1 MPEEERQEQQTQQE
15 TQSEPISADDVRQM
29 VNDAVNTLQESDNA
43 KYDALAGDIAN
54 LGSDVR
60 VLMTKSDEQPSEEV
74 VYVVRLDASQTDT
87 AKSFGRVL
95 CTEGLL
101 LVILLA
107 VVCGLMGFRQMTKGW
122 D

>member
-1 MPEEERQEQQTQQE
+1 MPEDERQQQQTQQE

-43 KYDALAGDIAN
+43 KYDALAGDIAT

-60 VLMTKSDEQPSEEV
+60 VLMTKSEEQPSEEV

-87 AKSFGRVL
+87 VKSFGRVL

-107 VVCGLMGFRQMTKGW
+107 VVCGLMGFRQMTKGL